1 MTNEKPKVTLDGRY
15 TQADVSR
22 VLGID
27 RHTVLSY
34 ERQGLLKFRVRKAG
48 RRKVTTG
55 AEIVKCWTNCF
66 M

>member
-1 MTNEKPKVTLDGRY
+1 MTNEKPMVTADGRY
-15 TQADVSR
+15 TQADVAR

-48 RRKVTTG
+48 KRKVTTG
-55 AEIVKCWTNCF
+55 AEIVKCWTYCF